1 MLLYF
6 VPLFK
11 SAGVVWKYTGT
22 PKATA
27 VSLGNRDQ
35 NLALN
40 SINLSLVK
48 KNTSCM
54 PHMHR
59 EILNRL
65 SFEMQLNIIL
75 LASIGQNYI
84 MEGSI

>member
-48 KNTSCM
+48 KK
-54 PHMHR
+54 H
-59 EILNRL
+59 ILHATY
-65 SFEMQLNIIL
+65 
-75 LASIGQNYI
+75 AS
-84 MEGSI
+84 

>member
-48 KNTSCM
+48 TRTQSV
-54 PHMHR
+54 
-59 EILNRL
+59 L
-65 SFEMQLNIIL
+65 
-75 LASIGQNYI
+75 
-84 MEGSI
+84 

>member
-35 NLALN
+35 NLAVNCRLVEKHN
-40 SINLSLVK
+40 NLYSISHGKYGKDCK
-48 KNTSCM
+48 KS
-54 PHMHR
+54 
-59 EILNRL
+59 
-65 SFEMQLNIIL
+65 
-75 LASIGQNYI
+75 
-84 MEGSI
+84 

>member
-48 KNTSCM
+48 KKT
-54 PHMHR
+54 H
-59 EILNRL
+59 
-65 SFEMQLNIIL
+65 
-75 LASIGQNYI
+75 LACHICIVRY
-84 MEGSI
+84 

>member
-48 KNTSCM
+48 
-54 PHMHR
+54 
-59 EILNRL
+59 
-65 SFEMQLNIIL
+65 NIARI
-75 LASIGQNYI
+75 ANAVQCHN
-84 MEGSI
+84 